1 MLPPYLD
8 QLDNARQT
16 VFNSLRAFSASYV
29 LGGGTA
35 IMLQISHRK
44 SYDFDCFTENE
55 LSPALL
61 PKAVR
66 LLGKGTKKKTK
77 VEDILTVITPQAV
90 EVTFISYPYRPLR
103 SPIQTPYLPLFHLDD
118 LVANKAHTL
127 GRRNAWRDYV
137 DLFFFLKWK
146 LYNLA
151 TIIALSKTKYGG
163 EFNGR
168 LFLDQLTYYEDMDIV
183 PSMFLKESYTP
194 EEIKAFLGSQVGAY
208 LKTVLPQA

>member
-16 VFNSLRAFSASYV
+16 VLNKLRAFSATYV

-35 IMLQISHRK
+35 IMLQIGHRK

-55 LSPALL
+55 LSPALP
-61 PKAVR
+61 PKAIR
-66 LLGKGTKKKTK
+66 LFGKGTMKKTK
-77 VEDILTVITPQAV
+77 IEDILTLITPEAV
-90 EVTFISYPYRPLR
+90 EVTFISYPYKSLQP
-103 SPIQTPYLPLFHLDD
+103 PIQTPFLPLLHLDD

-146 LYNLA
+146 LYDLSK
-151 TIIALSKTKYGG
+151 IITLSKTKYGG

-168 LFLDQLTYYEDMDIV
+168 LFLDQLTYYKDMDIV
-183 PSMFLKESYTP
+183 PTMFLKESYTP
-194 EEIKAFLGSQVGAY
+194 EEIKVFLGNQVDAY
-208 LKTVLPQA
+208 LKTVLPQT